1 MGWYRHWF
9 GTHYY
14 TLLYGHRDET
24 EAGAWVEVI
33 LAQWR
38 LGAGARVLDL
48 ACGRGRHAAQ
58 FAERGLNVTGI
69 DISEDSIAEA
79 RRMAPNAE
87 FYVRDMREAFP
98 EGDYDGV
105 CCLFTSMGYFDT
117 PADDQLV
124 FDAVASGLRTGGRFV
139 LDFMNTHLVLR
150 DLVPTE
156 EMDREGVHFVIE
168 RQLIDRVI
176 VKRITATDHSGTHR
190 FEERVQAL
198 YPEELEAM
206 AVQAGL
212 EILARTD
219 GPELTPFDPDRS
231 SRFVLWTRKPDA

>member
-1 MGWYRHWF
+1 M
-9 GTHYY
+9 
-14 TLLYGHRDET
+14 
-24 EAGAWVEVI
+24 EVI